1 MKTIFTGILTTVAIA
16 LIATINVSIN
26 LDANKSID
34 VSLSNVEAL
43 AYELPET
50 GITCSYPH
58 CSSGYKCHSNTG
70 DWHCYCEFTG
80 KAADSCSQ

>member
-1 MKTIFTGILTTVAIA
+1 MKKRIVGVFAIIA
-16 LIATINVSIN
+16 ATLIMTINVSIS
-26 LDANKSID
+26 LETNKSMDI
-34 VSLSNVEAL
+34 SLSNIEAL

-58 CSSGYKCHSNTG
+58 CSLGYLCHRNTG

-80 KAADSCSQ
+80 RQANTCTQ

>member
-1 MKTIFTGILTTVAIA
+1 MKNILIGTLATIAVA

-26 LDANKSID
+26 LDANNSVD

-58 CSSGYKCHSNTG
+58 CSSGRLCHRNTW
-70 DWHCYCEFTG
+70 DWRCYCDFTG
-80 KAADSCSQ
+80 NSSDTCIQ